1 MGFFSHHVTID
12 NLAAGAALIDYLI
25 ENSGVKDF
33 NNAVVVSPDAGGVV
47 RAKLI

>member
-1 MGFFSHHVTID
+1 MGFFGHHVTID
-12 NLAAGAALIDYLI
+12 NLSGTGVIEYLI
-25 ENSGVKDF
+25 SNSGIKDF